1 MSGKKGMVHYCKET
15 KLLAVQMCLEQ
26 DKTHAEIA
34 QELGLPRGELVEQWV
49 RRFRREGEAGFDK
62 PIGRPRKTSLTQ
74 PAYIARLE
82 MENALLK
89 KFHTEL
95 RTAMLA
101 RRNIGSSN
109 TTEDSTL

>member
-1 MSGKKGMVHYCKET
+1 MSGKKGMVHYRKET

-26 DKTHAEIA
+26 GKTHTETA
-34 QELGLPRGELVEQWV
+34 QELGLPRGELVRQWV
-49 RRFRREGEAGFDK
+49 RCFRREGEAGFDK
-62 PIGRPRKTSLTQ
+62 PIGRPRKTPLTQ
-74 PAYIARLE
+74 SAYIARLE

-101 RRNIGSSN
+101 RRNIGSLN
-109 TTEDSTL
+109 TTEGSTL